1 MKCIVFDFDG
11 TIFNSKEI
19 AQKAMTMSVQELNM
33 KKLNIN
39 LYNKP
44 LFYPELLIRTIGI
57 EKNCLC
63 KRKNSS

>member
-33 KKLNIN
+33 KKLI
-39 LYNKP
+39 
-44 LFYPELLIRTIGI
+44 
-57 EKNCLC
+57 
-63 KRKNSS
+63 